1 MCNFTPLG
9 AGMSIVRFWCSR
21 GFVSFFLFHGW
32 CPHFT
37 LVISL
42 YCFVHFSY
50 SRESNERDGT
60 VEQDAV
66 WTSYFLPWVGAGA
79 GWLADLAQAFL
90 SSMGSGWGC
99 ERADW
104 VAGGCIPNA
113 LDFIICFILNP
124 TRVLERDRA
133 RG

>member
-1 MCNFTPLG
+1 
-9 AGMSIVRFWCSR
+9 MSIVRFWCSR
-21 GFVSFFLFHGW
+21 GFVSFFFLFHGW

-66 WTSYFLPWVGAGA
+66 WASYFLPWVGAGA
-79 GWLADLAQAFL
+79 GWLADLAQAFCPQWVL
-90 SSMGSGWGC
+90 VGNTNGRIGW
-99 ERADW
+99 RAVVYPMPW
-104 VAGGCIPNA
+104 TSLFVS
-113 LDFIICFILNP
+113 F
-124 TRVLERDRA
+124 
-133 RG
+133 